1 MALIISGG
9 CDESA
14 RLSPNDRR
22 TMDIKGLPPVFVVVL
37 VPIGGVGRRGR

>member
-9 CDESA
+9 GDESA
-14 RLSPNDRR
+14 RLPPNDRR
-22 TMDIKGLPPVFVVVL
+22 TIPVKGLPPVFAVVL